1 MKYWD
6 AAGGRELALLAPSYI
21 FASSWR
27 QLESDERGTNG
38 WLEYFRMNGRI
49 MSGVQL
55 FLSPITNEGTEVLHG
70 YSKIFVC
77 RNDFYRFSGCL
88 TLEKNYIYIYTFWD
102 WCNIERYFGD
112 VQRRNGVWHWS
123 KRWTDVLRYFT
134 GIRESPLLCRRSLF
148 LMSSTKTPLN
158 EKGIKGSG
166 GSEGD

>member
-55 FLSPITNEGTEVLHG
+55 FLSPITNEGTEVLYG

-112 VQRRNGVWHWS
+112 VQRRNIMEYDIEVSGEPMYFVISRAYVSPPFCAGGVC
-123 KRWTDVLRYFT
+123 F
-134 GIRESPLLCRRSLF
+134 
-148 LMSSTKTPLN
+148 
-158 EKGIKGSG
+158 
-166 GSEGD
+166 

>member
-1 MKYWD
+1 
-6 AAGGRELALLAPSYI
+6 
-21 FASSWR
+21 
-27 QLESDERGTNG
+27 
-38 WLEYFRMNGRI
+38 MNGRI

-55 FLSPITNEGTEVLHG
+55 FLSPITNEGTEVLYG

-112 VQRRNGVWHWS
+112 VQRRNIMEYDIEVSGEPM
-123 KRWTDVLRYFT
+123 YFV
-134 GIRESPLLCRRSLF
+134 ISRAYVSPPFCRRSLF

>member
-1 MKYWD
+1 
-6 AAGGRELALLAPSYI
+6 
-21 FASSWR
+21 
-27 QLESDERGTNG
+27 
-38 WLEYFRMNGRI
+38 MNGRI

-112 VQRRNGVWHWS
+112 VQRRNIMEYDIEVSGEPM
-123 KRWTDVLRYFT
+123 YFV
-134 GIRESPLLCRRSLF
+134 ISRAYVKSPLLCRRSLF